1 MIGRIVDKLLFGV
14 MLIAAL
20 QVPLLA
26 DHYQQYLA
34 GLFDATQWQV
44 SGYENTARQYGY
56 PDVTAMIE
64 QHLENKEAS
73 VRADALQKQ
82 ATLSH
87 YDDLKSGMN
96 VFEHGTLIEKSVY
109 MFAPARFDAL
119 EKTLAHFKPG
129 IPLSLNGL
137 MFGVILGLATNLL
150 LTLPFT
156 LLFRRRR
163 RATINARRSVI
174 S

>member
-1 MIGRIVDKLLFGV
+1 MVGRIVDKLLFGI

-34 GLFDATQWQV
+34 GLSEATQWQV
-44 SGYENTARQYGY
+44 NGYENTARQYGY
-56 PDVTAMIE
+56 PDVNAMIE
-64 QHLENKEAS
+64 QHLANTEAS

-82 ATLSH
+82 ATLSQ
-87 YDDLKSGMN
+87 YEDLKSGMI

-109 MFAPARFDAL
+109 MFAPARFDWL
-119 EKTLAHFKPG
+119 EKTLVHFKPG

-137 MFGVILGLATNLL
+137 MFGVMLGLAANIL

-163 RATINARRSVI
+163 RSTLAARRSVI

>member
-1 MIGRIVDKLLFGV
+1 MVGRIVDKLLFGV

-34 GLFDATQWQV
+34 GLFEATQWQV
-44 SGYENTARQYGY
+44 NGYENTARQYGY

-64 QHLENKEAS
+64 QHLANTEAS
-73 VRADALQKQ
+73 VKADALQKQ
-82 ATLSH
+82 ATLSL
-87 YDDLKSGMN
+87 YEDLKSGMT

-109 MFAPARFDAL
+109 MFTPAHFDSL
-119 EKTLAHFKPG
+119 QKTLAHFKPG

-137 MFGVILGLATNLL
+137 MFGVILGLAANIL

-156 LLFRRRR
+156 WLFNRRR
-163 RATINARRSVI
+163 RARITARRSVI

>member
-1 MIGRIVDKLLFGV
+1 MVGRIVDKLLFGV

-34 GLFDATQWQV
+34 GLFEATQWQV
-44 SGYENTARQYGY
+44 KGYENTARQYGY
-56 PDVTAMIE
+56 PDVNAMIE
-64 QHLENKEAS
+64 QHLDNQEAS

-87 YDDLKSGMN
+87 YQDLKAGLA
-96 VFEHGTLIEKSVY
+96 VFEQGTLIEKSVY
-109 MFAPARFDAL
+109 MFTPARFDAL
-119 EKTLAHFKPG
+119 EKTLTHFKPG

-137 MFGVILGLATNLL
+137 MFGAILGLAANIL
-150 LTLPFT
+150 LTLPFS
-156 LLFRRRR
+156 LLFRRKR
-163 RATINARRSVI
+163 RAMLAAKRPVI